1 MLARAA
7 QYLEY
12 EAEGEP
18 AMFADAD
25 QFDTWAEEPIACVSA
40 LLCGPGGTPLMQ
52 GKAENR
58 FAPRDPYTVEQAATT
73 VLRLVKA

>member
-18 AMFADAD
+18 ATFADAD
-25 QFDTWAEEPIACVSA
+25 QFDNWAQEPIVLVSS
-40 LLCGPGGTPLMQ
+40 LLCGPEGTPLMQ
-52 GKAENR
+52 GKSENR